1 MTSVRTEGGTVAQ
14 PASRN
19 GLFYAAPAAGLLLLL
34 ILPAFVKG
42 DYYLHVLVGIL
53 FFAYMASAWNI
64 VCGYT
69 GQLSLGHSALC
80 GIGGYISTLLFIN
93 LGLSPWLGMLV
104 GGACAT
110 VVGVLI
116 GYPCFRLRGPYFTLT
131 TIAFAEILRIWA
143 ENTEEILGI
152 ELRGAQGI
160 SVPLKGHHPFLFQ
173 FDGKVAYFY
182 VILAML
188 LMVLAVT
195 YWMERSRMGFYLK
208 AVRAD
213 QDAAE
218 ALGINSTRCLLSA
231 MALSSFL
238 TAMGGSFY
246 AQYFRYINP
255 ERNMGLD
262 LSIEFALMGIVGG
275 QGTVLGPVLGA
286 FLLTP
291 AGEISRATLGGRFP
305 GLHLAIYGLV
315 LVLAVMF
322 LPKGLIQPIRQLL
335 RRAPE
340 GDAGTG
346 APEAGSAA
354 S

>member
-1 MTSVRTEGGTVAQ
+1 MVTRQG
-14 PASRN
+14 PRN
-19 GLFYAAPAAGLLLLL
+19 GWLVAAPAAALLLLL
-34 ILPAFVKG
+34 VLPGFVR
-42 DYYLHVLVGIL
+42 DEYYLHVLVGIL

-93 LGLSPWLGMLV
+93 LGLTPWIGMLV

-116 GYPCFRLRGPYFTLT
+116 GYPCFRLRGPYFALT
-131 TIAFAEILRIWA
+131 TIAFAEILRIWT
-143 ENTEEILGI
+143 ENTEEVLGI

-160 SVPLKGHHPFLFQ
+160 SVPLKGDRPWLFQ
-173 FDGKVAYFY
+173 FGDKVHYY
-182 VILAML
+182 YIILGML
-188 LMVLAVT
+188 LLVLAIT
-195 YWMERSRMGFYLK
+195 YWMERSRVGFYLK
-208 AVRAD
+208 AIRGD

-218 ALGINSTRCLLSA
+218 ALGINSTRHLLTA

-238 TAMGGSFY
+238 TALGGSFY

-291 AGEISRATLGGRFP
+291 AGEISRATLGGRLP
-305 GLHLAIYGLV
+305 GLHLMIYGLV
-315 LVLAVMF
+315 LVVAVLF
-322 LPKGLIQPIRQLL
+322 LPKGLIHPIRQFLGRD
-335 RRAPE
+335 RRA
-340 GDAGTG
+340 
-346 APEAGSAA
+346 SNA
-354 S
+354 SK

>member
-1 MTSVRTEGGTVAQ
+1 M
-14 PASRN
+14 
-19 GLFYAAPAAGLLLLL
+19 YAAPAVALLLLL
-34 ILPAFVKG
+34 VLPGFVR
-42 DYYLHVLVGIL
+42 DEYYLHVLVGFL

-80 GIGGYISTLLFIN
+80 GIGGYVSTLLFIN
-93 LGLSPWLGMLV
+93 LGLTPWVGMLV
-104 GGACAT
+104 GGVCAT

-116 GYPCFRLRGPYFTLT
+116 GYPCFRLRGPYFALT
-131 TIAFAEILRIWA
+131 TIAFAEILRIWT
-143 ENTEEILGI
+143 ENTEEILGVEI
-152 ELRGAQGI
+152 RGAQGI
-160 SVPLKGHHPFLFQ
+160 SVPLKGHHPWLFQ
-173 FDGKVAYFY
+173 FGDKVHYY
-182 VILAML
+182 YIIIGML
-188 LMVLAVT
+188 LLVLAIT
-195 YWMERSRMGFYLK
+195 YWMERSRVGFYLK
-208 AVRAD
+208 AIRGD

-218 ALGINSTRCLLSA
+218 ALGINSTRHLLTA

-238 TAMGGSFY
+238 TALGGSFY

-305 GLHLAIYGLV
+305 GLHLMIYGLV
-315 LVLAVMF
+315 LVVAVLF
-322 LPKGLIQPIRQLL
+322 LPKGLIHPIRQLL
-335 RRAPE
+335 GRRAVPKV
-340 GDAGTG
+340 DRK
-346 APEAGSAA
+346 PSAA
-354 S
+354 